1 MTSESA
7 ASDLHGGARD
17 APRWLS
23 PRYACALLGVNQST
37 VRRWADAGQIRS
49 FRTPGGHRRLAEADL
64 LAMTAGARPA
74 LEAAAVN
81 RIRRQ
86 LDGRRDP
93 EWYSAIEK
101 GERDALRPL
110 GRRLVEL
117 VSDFLERRRP
127 RAVVEQEVD
136 EIGRSYGAMLHD
148 SGTSLSAAIEGFTF
162 FRKSLDET
170 AKSLAERSGLTIEE
184 ASRAREEIAGLADR
198 VLIGVAGAYDA
209 PRSVNSMPRGGKLA
223 HPRQAR

>member
-1 MTSESA
+1 MTSE
-7 ASDLHGGARD
+7 DREGTEGG
-17 APRWLS
+17 PTRWISL
-23 PRYACALLGVNQST
+23 RYACALLGVNQST
-37 VRRWADAGQIRS
+37 VRRWADGGQIRS

-64 LAMTAGARPA
+64 LAMTSGARPA

-86 LDGRRDP
+86 LHGRSDP
-93 EWYSAIEK
+93 EWYSTIEE

-117 VSDFLERRRP
+117 VSDYLDRRRP
-127 RAVVEQEVD
+127 RSLVEHEVD

-148 SGTSLSAAIEGFTF
+148 NGTSLPAAIQGFTF
-162 FRKSLDET
+162 FRRSLDET
-170 AKSLAERSGLTIEE
+170 AKRLAERSHMSLEE
-184 ASRAREEIAGLADR
+184 ASRAREEIAALADR

-209 PRSVNSMPRGGKLA
+209 PHSASTNPSRPR
-223 HPRQAR
+223 